1 MSRQQLIVRQEEQQ
15 LNISEILRTY
25 GKQFKQ
31 ITERYSDRRSG
42 RCALGVLMSYYGWNG
57 KEDSHAATKLM
68 AVSIALRHIGV
79 SCELVVRLNDAG
91 MTFVEIADYLVEAYE
106 PTNKE

>member
-1 MSRQQLIVRQEEQQ
+1 MSRQQLILRQEQQ

-25 GKQFKQ
+25 GKQFRQ
-31 ITERYSDRRSG
+31 ITERYSDGRNG

-79 SCELVVRLNDAG
+79 SCELVIRLNDAG
-91 MTFVEIADYLVEAYE
+91 MTFDEIADYLVETYE
-106 PTNKE
+106 PTNKQ